1 MLAVVNITA
10 CTFLGDSRALLSDIN
25 CPAFEK
31 THSLGTDVATM
42 QKLTHRQL
50 WKTRVHLHTCKPP
63 GQWIF
68 TSSDEW
74 LFDVFPH
81 LENSLC
87 LWGGLR
93 DWAWTVTV
101 LLSKSPHIRF
111 STSLSTL
118 TTWQTAAV
126 LSATAISV
134 LLYDLYKSKADWKSW
149 KTFLHKITKDKIIAG
164 MQTIISSGTLHFINR
179 CHMIQ
184 WKLNCT
190 IEYLFKTLKFKLHE
204 FDTKSFHLKL
214 LTLMSLIRIFFLNS
228 SLIWW

>member
-25 CPAFEK
+25 CPAFEN
-31 THSLGTDVATM
+31 TRSLGTDVATM
-42 QKLTHRQL
+42 QKLRSANLERRGYTI
-50 WKTRVHLHTCKPP
+50 TRANHQASGLSRRPMN
-63 GQWIF
+63 G
-68 TSSDEW
+68 SSMFFRTWRIASVCEVVW
-74 LFDVFPH
+74 
-81 LENSLC
+81 ET
-87 LWGGLR
+87 
-93 DWAWTVTV
+93 AWTVTV

-214 LTLMSLIRIFFLNS
+214 LTLMSLIRNFFLNS